1 MKYLAFEMNRNLAN
15 DAMVLNNAG
24 MNDPNVNAIGQA
36 LAQVGDNLND
46 EALHKFKYFH
56 LAALGVVTLATV
68 ITLYRNF
75 AW

>member
-24 MNDPNVNAIGQA
+24 INDPNVNAIGQA

-56 LAALGVVTLATV
+56 LAALGVVTLAAV